1 MTALV
6 RSTASLLL
14 NMVKCRFVHQK
25 GLLSMKHIK
34 MILSHSFLSDQF
46 RSNNNIEQMNKPC
59 KNRER
64 NTCQNCKGGKFLKK
78 L

>member
-1 MTALV
+1 
-6 RSTASLLL
+6 
-14 NMVKCRFVHQK
+14 
-25 GLLSMKHIK
+25 MKHIK

-64 NTCQNCKGGKFLKK
+64 NTCENCKGGKFLKK

>member
-1 MTALV
+1 MSFRSPKGFTVYETYKNDFVAL
-6 RSTASLLL
+6 
-14 NMVKCRFVHQK
+14 
-25 GLLSMKHIK
+25 I
-34 MILSHSFLSDQF
+34 LSDQF